1 MTTRRTIARRI
12 TRTINSYPRGCI
24 CNFDS
29 NGTYVSPIEGNMH
42 MIAFTFGG
50 AYPGRVTVKQVE
62 NDLKNQESRKGKTKW
77 VRQTSK

>member
-12 TRTINSYPRGCI
+12 TRTVNSYPRGCI
-24 CNFDS
+24 CNFDG

-50 AYPGRVTVKQVE
+50 AYPHKVTVKQIE
-62 NDLKNQESRKGKTKW
+62 NNLKNLEKE
-77 VRQTSK
+77 RQYD

>member
-12 TRTINSYPRGCI
+12 ARTINSYPRGCL
-24 CNFDS
+24 CNFDR

-50 AYPGRVTVKQVE
+50 AYPDKVTVEQVE
-62 NDLKNQESRKGKTKW
+62 NDLKNLEKE
-77 VRQTSK
+77 RQNG

>member
-12 TRTINSYPRGCI
+12 ARTINSYPRGCI
-24 CNFDS
+24 CSFDR
-29 NGTYVSPIEGNMH
+29 NGTYASPIEGNMH

-62 NDLKNQESRKGKTKW
+62 NDLKNLEKE
-77 VRQTSK
+77 RQND

>member
-12 TRTINSYPRGCI
+12 ARTINSYPHGCI
-24 CNFDS
+24 CSFDR

-50 AYPGRVTVKQVE
+50 AYPDKVSVEHVE
-62 NDLKNQESRKGKTKW
+62 NDLKNLEKE
-77 VRQTSK
+77 RQNG

>member
-12 TRTINSYPRGCI
+12 TRTINSYPRGCL
-24 CNFDS
+24 CNFDR

-62 NDLKNQESRKGKTKW
+62 NDLKNLEKE
-77 VRQTSK
+77 RQNG

>member
-12 TRTINSYPRGCI
+12 TRTINSYPRGCL

-50 AYPGRVTVKQVE
+50 VYPYKVTVKQVE
-62 NDLKNQESRKGKTKW
+62 NDLKNLEKENSND
-77 VRQTSK
+77 